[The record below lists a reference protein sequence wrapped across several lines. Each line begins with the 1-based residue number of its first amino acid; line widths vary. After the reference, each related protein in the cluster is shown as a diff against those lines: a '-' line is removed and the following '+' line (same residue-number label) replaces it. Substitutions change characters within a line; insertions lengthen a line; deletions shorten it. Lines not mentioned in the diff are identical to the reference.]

1 MKICKTGGGLSL
13 REDQAET
20 SFREYIGTLSR
31 SHKQCISTVLYWELR
46 DRGLGLI
53 LPHCFPAS
61 AGKLLVG
68 RLAGVFNRCP
78 EKISKR
84 LFWVPTITH
93 SRRDLQFEYR
103 FPRHRKH
110 DLVPCDISS
119 CKSSR
124 TKDKGQKK

>member
-13 REDQAET
+13 REDYAET
-20 SFREYIGTLSR
+20 SFREHTSALSR
-31 SHKQCISTVLYWELR
+31 SLEQHIGALHREVR
-46 DRGLGLI
+46 DRGLGI
-53 LPHCFPAS
+53 VLPHCFPAS

-78 EKISKR
+78 EKISKGF
-84 LFWVPTITH
+84 FWVPTITH

-103 FPRHRKH
+103 SPRHRKH
-110 DLVPCDISS
+110 DVVPCDISS

-124 TKDKGQKK
+124 TIDKGQEK